1 MKDVLTDDEL
11 FTRVR
16 RVLRKGWIAIP
27 NAQGYGGTGAPG
39 RLLESELGLDGGKLD
54 IPDAGKW
61 ELKFHSGS
69 ALLTLFHKEGRPKG
83 HMHHLVR
90 HFGIVDAHGRLSF
103 RHTIRGRSSNLGFY
117 VANESSLITVRN
129 AVPNDIVWPH
139 WTHDELI
146 TAFAAKLR
154 RVIVVKGEKSRGKV
168 RYLRAYAYEEPS
180 PTRFIE
186 SIASGIVA
194 IDFDARTMN
203 GEGLR
208 NHGTK
213 FRIEYDDLG
222 TLYQSRNRIR

>member
-1 MKDVLTDDEL
+1 MRDVLTDDEL
-11 FTRVR
+11 FRRVR
-16 RVLRKGWIAIP
+16 RVIRKDWIEIP
-27 NAQGYGGTGAPG
+27 KTQGFGGTGAPG
-39 RLLESELGLDGGKLD
+39 RLLEHELGLDGGKLD

-61 ELKFHSGS
+61 ELKFHGGKS
-69 ALLTLFHKEGRPKG
+69 LLTLFHKEGRPRG

-90 HFGIVDAHGRLSF
+90 HFGIMDKLGRLSF
-103 RHTIRGRSSNLGFY
+103 RHTIKARSDLGFY
-117 VANESSLITVRN
+117 VANESNLITVRN

-139 WTHDELI
+139 WSHDDLI

-154 RVIVVKGEKSRGKV
+154 RVIVVKGERRSGLVK
-168 RYLRAYAYEEPS
+168 YRAAHAYEEPS

-186 SIASGIVA
+186 AIANGTVA
-194 IDFDARTMN
+194 IDFDARTTN

-222 TLYQSRNRIR
+222 KLYRKRTRI